1 MSSSIGSFGNSTTP
15 RPTADAWCVYE
26 LDSNRNPIILDS
38 VGVSS
43 VTYISTGIFR
53 VNFTNPERF
62 ASGAYVGLVQ
72 PELGNAQIGYGTNRV
87 HGNPSDA
94 SPLAIGV
101 SGSCDIH
108 HMGFANIAN
117 IATQAQSYSDLS
129 NSFKARTNAA
139 FFCLRSDSDTRK
151 PAVANFLPWSEAFST
166 RWSLSGNPTIVP
178 APATPANVNPFGVNE
193 GVFSFTGNPAT
204 NTYISA
210 GVGVRGVTYT
220 FSLFA
225 KSNPTGETL
234 NLVCGGG
241 GNNFG
246 FAYNLLSG
254 AVVSLPGGGQVASNG
269 RIQRLGNG
277 WNRLSMVYNPQ
288 STSDTPQPLFQLGG
302 PNNTFLVFGA
312 QVEEGSVVTPYI
324 KTEGTVPVYGNQDAL
339 ISFSPGASGLG
350 QRSFQNLLT
359 QSQNFTNVAWAKT
372 RVGVSAGGYVAPDG
386 TTTAMK
392 LVELDPADAAPTAG
406 GASYKSIRQ
415 TIAGSTAQLT
425 SWTLSVYAKS
435 AERKHLAFSDLSY
448 GAIGR
453 VVVDL
458 ENGTVTET
466 TPTTITGR
474 SVGTPIIQNAGNG
487 WWRVAV
493 SFKNIAPSNN
503 AITPGFA
510 PNNGPTMGMLG
521 EDVSGVYGPS
531 YAGVSG
537 SGILIWGA
545 QLERG
550 TVLGPYIRTTS
561 TAVGTEFTRVAG
573 LTYQSTPSQSRSRRE
588 ATAWGTIVIPP
599 NKGNS
604 SPVSAYLEGAYGV
617 KKVVARDNAHFD
629 VYFTDKMDVET
640 YCVILGTE
648 QETIHLPE
656 SSIGLAGSIPTTNEF
671 TLDTIQNSMSP
682 TTDIQRKVDLFTIT
696 SRRQTTVVSPSAGAW
711 TASSSHYQ
719 LGRTHR
725 INFMVFGGRTTNGTQ

>member
-1 MSSSIGSFGNSTTP
+1 MGINPTTLA
-15 RPTADAWCVYE
+15 TAPQAYTDT
-26 LDSNRNPIILDS
+26 SN
-38 VGVSS
+38 
-43 VTYISTGIFR
+43 T
-53 VNFTNPERF
+53 
-62 ASGAYVGLVQ
+62 
-72 PELGNAQIGYGTNRV
+72 
-87 HGNPSDA
+87 
-94 SPLAIGV
+94 
-101 SGSCDIH
+101 
-108 HMGFANIAN
+108 
-117 IATQAQSYSDLS
+117 
-129 NSFKARTNAA
+129 FKLRTNAA

-151 PAVANFLPWSEAFST
+151 PAVANFLRWSEAFNT
-166 RWSLSGNPTIVP
+166 QWSASGNPVIVP
-178 APATPANVNPFGVNE
+178 APATPENVNPFGVNE
-193 GVFSFTGNPAT
+193 GVFSFTGNPAA
-204 NTYISA
+204 NTYIA
-210 GVGVRGVTYT
+210 TGCGVRGVTYT

-234 NLVCGGG
+234 NLSCGGG

-246 FAYNLLSG
+246 FSYNLRSG
-254 AVVSLPGGGQVASNG
+254 AVVSSSGGGQVALNG

-288 STSDTPQPLFQLGG
+288 STIDTPQPLFQLGG

-312 QVEEGSVVTPYI
+312 QVEEGTAVTPYI
-324 KTEGTVPVYGNQDAL
+324 KTEGISPVYGNQDAL

-350 QRSFQNLLT
+350 QSSFQNLYT
-359 QSQNFTNVAWAKT
+359 HSQNFTDASWTKG
-372 RVGVSAGGYVAPDG
+372 RLGVSAGGYVAPDG

-392 LVELDPADAAPTAG
+392 LVELDPVGNAPY
-406 GASYKSIRQ
+406 YKYINKS
-415 TIAGSTAQLT
+415 IAGSTAPT

-435 AERKHLAFSDLSY
+435 AERKHLAFTDISY
-448 GAIGR
+448 GSMGR

-466 TPTTITGR
+466 TPATITGR

-493 SFKNIAPSNN
+493 SFKNIAPPTN
-503 AITPGFA
+503 AIAPGFA
-510 PNNGPTMGMLG
+510 PNNGATVGLLA
-521 EDVSGVYGPS
+521 ETSGVFGPS

-550 TVLGPYIRTTS
+550 TVLSPYTRTTS
-561 TAVGTEFTRVAG
+561 AAVGTQFTRVAG
-573 LTYQSTPSQSRSRRE
+573 LTYQSTPSQLRSRRE

-604 SPVSAYLEGAYGV
+604 STVSAYLEGAYGV
-617 KKVVARDNAHFD
+617 KKVVARDNSHFD

-648 QETIHLPE
+648 QETVNLPE
-656 SSIGLAGSIPTTNEF
+656 STIGNPGSIPPTDEF
-671 TLDTIQNSMSP
+671 TLDTIQNSMSS
-682 TTDIQRKVDLFTIT
+682 TVDIQRQVGLFTIT
-696 SRRQTTVVSPSAGAW
+696 SRRQTPIASANAGAW
-711 TASSSHYQ
+711 TPQSIHYGR
-719 LGRTHR
+719 GRTQR

>member
-1 MSSSIGSFGNSTTP
+1 MNSTTGYFGNSTTP

-26 LDSNRNPIILDS
+26 CDSGNNPIILDS

-43 VTYISTGIFR
+43 VARISQGIYR

-72 PELGNAQIGYGTNRV
+72 QEVGGAPGGYGTVRV
-87 HGNPSDA
+87 HGSASDA
-94 SPLAIGV
+94 SPLAIGA
-101 SGSCDIH
+101 SGSCDVHI
-108 HMGFANIAN
+108 MGVN
-117 IATQAQSYSDLS
+117 ATTLATAPQAYTDSS
-129 NSFKARTNAA
+129 NTFKIRVNAA

-151 PAVANFLPWSEAFST
+151 PAVANFFTGSENFTAFWTQPGSPA
-166 RWSLSGNPTIVP
+166 SLTAVNEF
-178 APATPANVNPFGVNE
+178 NPFGATT
-193 GVFSFTGNPAT
+193 GVCRFNGSTYGNAFFAQGRGS
-204 NTYISA
+204 I
-210 GVGVRGVTYT
+210 GVTYT
-220 FSLFA
+220 FSVFA
-225 KSNPTGETL
+225 KVITGATL
-234 NLVCGGG
+234 TLLCGGG

-246 FAYNLLSG
+246 TQFNLTTGTTTAIGSG
-254 AVVSLPGGGQVASNG
+254 QSSSNAK
-269 RIQRLGNG
+269 ITRLGNG
-277 WNRLSMVYNPQ
+277 WNRVSMVFNPANSPAPLVQ
-288 STSDTPQPLFQLGG
+288 SAFDQ
-302 PNNTFLVFGA
+302 NNFLVFGA
-312 QVEEGSVVTPYI
+312 QLEEGTAVTPYI
-324 KTEGTVPVYGNQDAL
+324 KTEGTAPVYGNQDAL

-359 QSQNFTNVAWAKT
+359 QSQTFTNAAWTKT

-392 LVELDPADAAPTAG
+392 LVEVDPADAAPTAD
-406 GASYKSIRQ
+406 GAYYKSIRQ
-415 TIAGSTAQLT
+415 STAGSTAPT

-435 AERKHLAFSDLSY
+435 AERKHLAFADLSY
-448 GAIGR
+448 GSLGR

-474 SVGTPIIQNAGNG
+474 SIGTPIIQNAGNG
-487 WWRVAV
+487 WWRIAV

-503 AITPGFA
+503 GITPGFA
-510 PNNGPTMGMLG
+510 PNNGATLGMLG
-521 EDVSGVYGPS
+521 ETSGAFGPS

-550 TVLGPYIRTTS
+550 TVLGPYTKTTS
-561 TAVGTEFTRVAG
+561 AAVGTQFTRVAG
-573 LTYQSTPSQSRSRRE
+573 LTYQSTPSQLRSRRE

-599 NKGNS
+599 NKGTIGS
-604 SPVSAYLEGAYGV
+604 SSNVSAYLEGAYGV
-617 KKVVARDNAHFD
+617 KKVVARDNSHFD

-648 QETIHLPE
+648 QETVNLPE
-656 SSIGLAGSIPTTNEF
+656 SAIGTPGSIPPTDEF
-671 TLDTIQNSMSP
+671 TLDTIQNSMSS
-682 TTDIQRKVDLFTIT
+682 TTDIQRQVGLFTIT
-696 SRRQTTVVSPSAGAW
+696 SRRQIPGAAW
-711 TASSSHYQ
+711 STQSVHYQ
-719 LGRTHR
+719 RGRTQR

>member
-1 MSSSIGSFGNSTTP
+1 MNSTTGSFGNSTTP

-26 LDSNRNPIILDS
+26 YDSGNNPIILDS

-43 VTYISTGIFR
+43 VARISQGVYR

-72 PELGNAQIGYGTNRV
+72 QEVGGAPGGYGTHRV
-87 HGNPSDA
+87 HGNPSDG
-94 SPLAIGV
+94 SPLAIGA

-108 HMGFANIAN
+108 QMGINVTNLATASQPYVDGANAN
-117 IATQAQSYSDLS
+117 KL
-129 NSFKARTNAA
+129 RTNAA

-151 PAVANFLPWSEAFST
+151 PAVANFLPWSEAFNT
-166 RWSLSGNPTIVP
+166 QWSLSGNPVIVP
-178 APATPANVNPFGVNE
+178 APATPENVNPFGVNE
-193 GVFSFTGNPAT
+193 GVFSFTGNPAA

-210 GVGVRGVTYT
+210 GCGVRGVTYT

-234 NLVCGGG
+234 NLSCGGG

-246 FAYNLLSG
+246 FSYNLRSG
-254 AVVSLPGGGQVASNG
+254 AVVSSPGGGQVALNG

-288 STSDTPQPLFQLGG
+288 STTDTPQPLFQLGG

-312 QVEEGSVVTPYI
+312 QVEEGTAVTPYI
-324 KTEGTVPVYGNQDAL
+324 KTAGTAPVYGNQDAL

-359 QSQNFTNVAWAKT
+359 HSQNFTDGSWTKN
-372 RVGVSAGGYVAPDG
+372 RLGVSAGGYVAPDG

-392 LVELDPADAAPTAG
+392 LVEQDPVAPY
-406 GASYKSIRQ
+406 YKLLCKNIN
-415 TIAGSTAQLT
+415 GSTAST
-425 SWTLSVYAKS
+425 SWTLSVHAKS
-435 AERKHLAFSDLSY
+435 AERKHLVFADNSY
-448 GAIGR
+448 GVFGR

-458 ENGTVTET
+458 ENGTVTEK
-466 TPTTITGR
+466 TPVPGTSIE
-474 SVGTPIIQNAGNG
+474 SGTPIIQNAGNG

-493 SFKNIAPSNN
+493 SFKNSAPPNN
-503 AITPGFA
+503 AVSVGFS
-510 PNNGPTMGMLG
+510 PNNGATMGMLG
-521 EDVSGVYGPS
+521 EGTGVYGPS

-550 TVLGPYIRTTS
+550 TVLSPYTRTTS
-561 TAVGTEFTRVAG
+561 AAVGTQFTRVAG
-573 LTYQSTPSQSRSRRE
+573 LTYQSTPSQLRSRRE

-604 SPVSAYLEGAYGV
+604 STVSAYLEGAYGV
-617 KKVVARDNAHFD
+617 KKVVARDNSHFD

-648 QETIHLPE
+648 QETVNLPE
-656 SSIGLAGSIPTTNEF
+656 STIGNPGSIPPTDEF
-671 TLDTIQNSMSP
+671 TLDTIQNSMSS
-682 TTDIQRKVDLFTIT
+682 TVDIQRQVGLFTIT
-696 SRRQTTVVSPSAGAW
+696 SRRQTPIASANAGAW
-711 TASSSHYQ
+711 TPQSIHYGR
-719 LGRTHR
+719 GRTQR

>member
-1 MSSSIGSFGNSTTP
+1 MNSTTGYFGNSTTP

-26 LDSNRNPIILDS
+26 LDSGNNPIILDS

-43 VTYISTGIFR
+43 VARISQGIYR

-72 PELGNAQIGYGTNRV
+72 GELGNAQGGYGTHRV
-87 HGNPSDA
+87 HGSASDA
-94 SPLAIGV
+94 SPLAIGA

-108 HMGFANIAN
+108 TMGFANIAN
-117 IATQAQSYSDLS
+117 IATQAQTYSDIS
-129 NSFKARTNAA
+129 NSAKGRINAA
-139 FFCLRSDSDTRK
+139 FFCLRSDSDNRK
-151 PAVANFLPWSEAFST
+151 PAVANFLRWSEAFAT
-166 RWSLSGNPTIVP
+166 QWSLSGNPVITP
-178 APATPANVNPFGVNE
+178 APAIPENVNPFGVNE
-193 GVFSFTGNPAT
+193 GVFSFTGNPAA

-210 GVGVRGVTYT
+210 GCGVRGVTYT

-234 NLVCGGG
+234 NLSCGGA

-246 FAYNLLSG
+246 FSYNLQSG
-254 AVVSLPGGGQVASNG
+254 AVVSSPGGGQVALNG
-269 RIQRLGNG
+269 RLQRLGNG

-288 STSDTPQPLFQLGG
+288 STVDPPQPLFQLGG
-302 PNNTFLVFGA
+302 PNNKFLVFGA

-324 KTEGTVPVYGNQDAL
+324 KTEGIFPVYGNQDAL

-359 QSQNFTNVAWAKT
+359 QSQTFTNAAWTKT

-392 LVELDPADAAPTAG
+392 LVELDPADAAPTAD
-406 GASYKSIRQ
+406 GAYYKSIRQ
-415 TIAGSTAQLT
+415 STAGSTAPT

-435 AERKHLAFSDLSY
+435 AERKHLAFADLSY
-448 GAIGR
+448 GSLGR

-474 SVGTPIIQNAGNG
+474 SIGTPIIQNAGNG
-487 WWRVAV
+487 WWRIAV

-503 AITPGFA
+503 GITPGFA
-510 PNNGPTMGMLG
+510 PNNGATLGMLG
-521 EDVSGVYGPS
+521 DTSGAFGPS

-550 TVLGPYIRTTS
+550 TVLGPYTRTTS
-561 TAVGTEFTRVAG
+561 AAVGTVFARVAG
-573 LTYQSTPSQSRSRRE
+573 LTYQSTPSQLRSRRE

-599 NKGNS
+599 NKGTIGS
-604 SPVSAYLEGAYGV
+604 SSNVSAYLEGAYGV
-617 KKVVARDNAHFD
+617 KKVVARDNSHFD

-648 QETIHLPE
+648 QETVNLPE
-656 SSIGLAGSIPTTNEF
+656 STTGNPGSIPPTDEF
-671 TLDTIQNSMSP
+671 TLDTIQNSMSS
-682 TTDIQRKVDLFTIT
+682 TTDIQRQVGLFTIT
-696 SRRQTTVVSPSAGAW
+696 SRRQIPGAAW
-711 TASSSHYQ
+711 STQSIHYQ
-719 LGRTHR
+719 RGRTQR

>member
-1 MSSSIGSFGNSTTP
+1 MSSTIGSFGNSTTP

-43 VTYISTGIFR
+43 VTFISTGIFR

-72 PELGNAQIGYGTNRV
+72 QELGNAQVGYGTTRV
-87 HGNPSDA
+87 HGNPSDG

-108 HMGFANIAN
+108 QMGFANIAN
-117 IATQAQSYSDLS
+117 IATQAQQYSDLS

-151 PAVANFLPWSEAFST
+151 PAVANFQSFSEDFTGWTPPVVSGSLQRVST
-166 RWSLSGNPTIVP
+166 GVN
-178 APATPANVNPFGVNE
+178 AVNPYGGTS
-193 GVFSFTGNPAT
+193 GVFSFAGSSTVSNFVSK
-204 NTYISA
+204 TYGSSGI
-210 GVGVRGVTYT
+210 TYT
-220 FSLFA
+220 FSLHA
-225 KSNPTGETL
+225 KSIGGATL
-234 NLVCGGG
+234 QLLCGGG

-246 FAYNLLSG
+246 YNYNVSTG
-254 AVVSLPGGGQVASNG
+254 AIVSVPGSGGQVASNG
-269 RIQRLGNG
+269 KITRLANG
-277 WNRLSMVYNPQ
+277 WNRLSMTFNSN
-288 STSDTPQPLFQLGG
+288 STLADPAPLFKNAFD
-302 PNNTFLVFGA
+302 NNNFLVFGA
-312 QVEEGSVVTPYI
+312 QQEEGSVLTPYI

-350 QRSFQNLLT
+350 QRSFQNLFT
-359 QSQNFTNVAWAKT
+359 HSETFTNAAWAKT

-392 LVELDPADAAPTAG
+392 LVELDPADAAPQG
-406 GASYKSIRQ
+406 GAYYKSIHQ

-425 SWTLSVYAKS
+425 SWTLSVYAKA

-448 GAIGR
+448 GTIGR

-503 AITPGFA
+503 ASTPGFA
-510 PNNGPTMGMLG
+510 PNNGATVGMLG
-521 EDVSGVYGPS
+521 EVNGIYGPS

-561 TAVGTEFTRVAG
+561 TTVGTQFTRVAG

-599 NKGNS
+599 NAGTS
-604 SPVSAYLEGAYGV
+604 ATVSAYLEGAYGV

-648 QETIHLPE
+648 QETVHLPE
-656 SSIGLAGSIPTTNEF
+656 SSIGLAGSIPPTNEF
-671 TLDTIQNSMSP
+671 TLDTIQNSMSN
-682 TTDIQRKVDLFTIT
+682 TTDIQRQVGLFTIT
-696 SRRQTTVVSPSAGAW
+696 SRRQTTVASTFAGAW
-711 TASSSHYQ
+711 TPSSIHYQ
-719 LGRTHR
+719 RGRTQR